1 MYMYNLYRALRNLQ
15 LQGRKHQS
23 FKDTITD
30 TGIGWKCFQDFQKVD
45 GDQTTISRGM
55 CLRVYF
61 SFMHVV

>member
-23 FKDTITD
+23 FKDMITD
-30 TGIGWKCFQDFQKVD
+30 TGTGWKCFQDFQKVD